1 MSGHDAR
8 PQRLILGRRAAVTPS
23 REEEHELLWNGRLDF
38 IAAIALSV
46 ATALVFVLVALPS
59 TKSPIQRVDDAFL
72 RTMVSHRSGFLTAL
86 ARVLNVMGAVTVIL
100 PVRLVVAGFLALRRR
115 WWHLAAFVLAVI
127 LSEATIGL
135 VKGLYDRVRPVGSL
149 VHTSGAS
156 FPSGHAVA
164 TSTTAVAIVIA
175 LFPRGPHRWVWGAVA
190 AGLAFV
196 MTLSRAYLA
205 AHWLSDAIAG
215 TLLGTSVALDSA
227 LFVQWIRERRSALS
241 GSHGGMK
248 GSSTG

>member
-1 MSGHDAR
+1 MA
-8 PQRLILGRRAAVTPS
+8 P

-38 IAAIALSV
+38 FAAIALSA
-46 ATALVFVLVALPS
+46 ATALLFLLVALPS
-59 TKSPIQRVDDAFL
+59 TKPPVQRMDDAFL
-72 RTMVSHRSGFLTAL
+72 RVMVSHRNGLLTAL
-86 ARVLNVMGAVTVIL
+86 ARILNIMGAVTVIL
-100 PVRLVVAGFLALRRR
+100 PVRLLVAGFMALKRR
-115 WWHLAAFVLAVI
+115 WWHLAAFVLTVV
-127 LSEATIGL
+127 LSEATISL
-135 VKGLYDRVRPVGSL
+135 LKGLYDRVRPVGSL

-175 LFPRGPHRWVWGAVA
+175 LFPRGPHRWLWGAVA
-190 AGLAFV
+190 AGVAFV

-227 LFVQWIRERRSALS
+227 LLVQWIRERHFARSRVAS
-241 GSHGGMK
+241 APP
-248 GSSTG
+248 